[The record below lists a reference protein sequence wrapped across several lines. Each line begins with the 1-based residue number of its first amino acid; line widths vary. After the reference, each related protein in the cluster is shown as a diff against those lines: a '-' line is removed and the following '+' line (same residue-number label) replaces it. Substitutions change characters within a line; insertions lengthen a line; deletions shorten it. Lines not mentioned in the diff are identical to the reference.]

1 MAESSTRRIRRLY
14 EDRISELPRNLQE
27 AILGFLPIQDAVKT
41 SILSK
46 KWRHCWTMTPHLIFD
61 YHFANYRMLNKF
73 IDFKDPELRAHKFV
87 TVINK
92 VLLLHNGSILKF
104 SLDFP
109 DYFFSNRIIH
119 EYIDQWIPLLSRKG
133 IKQLTL
139 QESSPLE
146 DFTTHDLSSLDLTH
160 LTLSSVWFPY
170 TPELGRFTCLTNLKL
185 VDATSNFGKS
195 IFNCP
200 VLEKLTLILCTGL
213 FHTNFCAPNLKCLI
227 QVYREITSEYSVAGL
242 ENLSE
247 YYFLLLGYP
256 NMQTEASNVVKVLD
270 GFYKVKRF
278 SIAMYFLKYLAAG
291 GSPYRLSR
299 PLSCLKTLQ
308 ISDVNFCDLSV
319 VSCLLCLIRSAP
331 NLCKLH
337 IKADGNLMKEV
348 DEENLKSYCI
358 DDSEDCTIDHLE
370 IVTFAGF
377 EGQRP
382 ELELVR
388 FLLGHSPLLKIMSID
403 CSEDIERDDELT
415 MAKEMLQY
423 SRASSR
429 AQIRRINHPNMY
441 KEFEFNL
448 WKTDEMYV

>member
-27 AILGFLPIQDAVKT
+27 AI
-41 SILSK
+41 
-46 KWRHCWTMTPHLIFD
+46 
-61 YHFANYRMLNKF
+61 
-73 IDFKDPELRAHKFV
+73 
-87 TVINK
+87 
-92 VLLLHNGSILKF
+92 
-104 SLDFP
+104 
-109 DYFFSNRIIH
+109 
-119 EYIDQWIPLLSRKG
+119 
-133 IKQLTL
+133 
-139 QESSPLE
+139 
-146 DFTTHDLSSLDLTH
+146 
-160 LTLSSVWFPY
+160 
-170 TPELGRFTCLTNLKL
+170 
-185 VDATSNFGKS
+185 
-195 IFNCP
+195 
-200 VLEKLTLILCTGL
+200 
-213 FHTNFCAPNLKCLI
+213 
-227 QVYREITSEYSVAGL
+227 
-242 ENLSE
+242 
-247 YYFLLLGYP
+247 LGYP

-278 SIAMYFLKYLAAG
+278 SIAMYFL
-291 GSPYRLSR
+291 
-299 PLSCLKTLQ
+299 
-308 ISDVNFCDLSV
+308 
-319 VSCLLCLIRSAP
+319 
-331 NLCKLH
+331 
-337 IKADGNLMKEV
+337 KADGNLMKEV